1 MFGFKSTV
9 LIFLVVF
16 YRNSFSESSFPFRTM
31 LAAALKI
38 DSGTVLV
45 SDLLLHSVGKFC
57 MMFFVS
63 AMIGVIFG
71 LACALVSQYY

>member
-1 MFGFKSTV
+1 
-9 LIFLVVF
+9 
-16 YRNSFSESSFPFRTM
+16 M

-71 LACALVSQYY
+71 LACALVSQHY